1 MINYQSFYY
10 QIRLVAHALE
20 RVWMKSSGLSNDRI
34 FCYIRHSMHF
44 FVSNLMY
51 YMQVDV
57 IDSEFSVLMKE
68 VEAATDFQVVLRAH
82 RNFLA
87 SLVRLAMVDNIAI
100 QEAIER
106 ILQVCLR
113 FVAVCRI
120 RTQSGDLAPTI
131 YEIPPEEMEAIQKDF
146 YSHVLY
152 FFQIMQKVENRGF
165 VFRLDFNGYLSQ
177 MASTFASATKSTR

>member
-1 MINYQSFYY
+1 
-10 QIRLVAHALE
+10 
-20 RVWMKSSGLSNDRI
+20 
-34 FCYIRHSMHF
+34 
-44 FVSNLMY
+44 
-51 YMQVDV
+51 MQVDV
-57 IDSEFSVLMKE
+57 IDSEYAALMKE
-68 VEAATDFQVVLRAH
+68 IETARDFQIVLRAH

-87 SLVRLAMVDNIAI
+87 SLVRLAMVDNLAI

-120 RTQSGDLAPTI
+120 RTQESSAADRTATT
-131 YEIPPEEMEAIQKDF
+131 YDIPPEETEAIQKDF
-146 YSHVLY
+146 YSHMLY

-177 MASTFASATKSTR
+177 MASTLASGGSGNKSGQSGGAQKSTHLTSNMSF

>member
-1 MINYQSFYY
+1 
-10 QIRLVAHALE
+10 
-20 RVWMKSSGLSNDRI
+20 
-34 FCYIRHSMHF
+34 
-44 FVSNLMY
+44 
-51 YMQVDV
+51 MQVDV
-57 IDSEFSVLMKE
+57 IDSEFTTLVAEIESPS
-68 VEAATDFQVVLRAH
+68 DFQIILRAH

-87 SLVRLAMVDNIAI
+87 SLVRLAMVDNTAI

-113 FVAVCRI
+113 FVAVYRI
-120 RTQSGDLAPTI
+120 RKQDEAAAVYI
-131 YEIPPEEMEAIQKDF
+131 IPQEEMDSIQKDF

-177 MASTFASATKSTR
+177 LASSLSGKAL